1 MKPMSIIHK
10 DIAYTKRSL
19 DTGKAVAQL
28 IKKHGLE
35 NRVFLASFD
44 PVKTWAAKQENPN
57 LVIGSFFLNSYW
69 KQDTAWYSD
78 LKCQLKLL
86 PGLKTCFDSLPDNKT
101 TMDFLFMNGS
111 MSKAVKDSFLD
122 IHFEIFKEGIFNISS
137 LNMIRENYNKNI
149 SLGSSTIYDMKLNEN
164 QTQDTEQL
172 VQSLINAGVERLF
185 TDNVT
190 RLREKLG
197 REKPSAKTTSNPTT
211 NPSTTTTSN
220 PMTNPSTP
228 TTSNKPIPHNNRGNY
243 AANKNVCSI
252 LLFLHLLVTF
262 SLG

>member
-69 KQDTAWYSD
+69 KQDTAWYND

-86 PGLKTCFDSLPDNKT
+86 PGLKTCFDLLPDNNT
-101 TMDFLFMNGS
+101 IMDVLFKNGS
-111 MSKAVKDSFLD
+111 MSKSVNDSFLD
-122 IHFEIFKEGIFNISS
+122 IHFEIFKEGIINLTS
-137 LNMIRENYNKNI
+137 LNDIRENYHKNI
-149 SLGSSTIYDMKLNEN
+149 SLGSSTIYDMKLSESE
-164 QTQDTEQL
+164 TQDTEPL
-172 VQSLINAGVERLF
+172 VQKLIKAGVERLF

-197 REKPSAKTTSNPTT
+197 RE
-211 NPSTTTTSN
+211 NPSTTTASN
-220 PMTNPSTP
+220 LMTNHSTTTTK
-228 TTSNKPIPHNNRGNY
+228 TTSIKPSPHNNRGSY
-243 AANKNVCSI
+243 VASSNVCSL
-252 LLFLHLLVTF
+252 LLFLHLLVAF